1 MPELNVHMLPAKEGD
16 CLLVEY
22 GQPGRANYILID
34 AGRAWTYKNALKAKL
49 AELGVA
55 KLELLV
61 VTHVDRDHIDGMLSL
76 FGDTTLDL
84 QVEHVWFNTYDHLIG
99 NAVEVVDAEQEEL
112 ESFGAKM
119 GEELS
124 PLIVSRGWRWNAQFG
139 GFAAA
144 LADSP
149 ASNVVQ
155 LGDVR
160 ITLLSPD
167 RDKLALLKPV
177 WEAECREAGIAP
189 GASLEEYV
197 VEEDEIESFGAIDIE
212 RLAATPFVEDQSRAN
227 GSSIAFIFE
236 YDGRRVLFGADAHAD
251 LLVRQLT
258 SLGASALQPLAVD
271 AFKIPHHGSQYNLS
285 PELLGLLRCK
295 HYLVSTNGNYF
306 KHPDDVAMA
315 RLVKFGTKGAQI
327 HFNYTSDY
335 NRNWGNAGWE
345 TKYEYSAV
353 YPAPGRD
360 GYHQIRL

>member
-1 MPELNVHMLPAKEGD
+1 MSEFNVHLLPAAEGD

-22 GQPGRANYILID
+22 GQPGRPNYVLID
-34 AGRAWTYKNALKAKL
+34 AGRAWTYKNVLKAML
-49 AELGVA
+49 AEIGVT

-76 FGDTTLDL
+76 FSDTALDL
-84 QVEHVWFNTYDHLIG
+84 KVEHVWFNTYDHLIG
-99 NAVEVVDAEQEEL
+99 NAVEVVDAEEEDL

-119 GEELS
+119 GEALS

-149 ASNVVQ
+149 ASNVFQ
-155 LGDVR
+155 FGNAR

-167 RDKLALLKPV
+167 RDKLALLTPV
-177 WEAECREAGIAP
+177 WEAECRKAGIAP

-197 VEEDEIESFGAIDIE
+197 VDEEDIEGFGAFDIE
-212 RLAATPFVEDQSRAN
+212 ELATTPFVGDQSRTN
-227 GSSIAFIFE
+227 GSSIAFMFE
-236 YDGRRVLFGADAHAD
+236 YEGRRVLFGADAHAD

-258 SLGASALQPLAVD
+258 SLGASAVNPLAVD

-285 PELLGLLRCK
+285 RELLELLSCK
-295 HYLVSTNGNYF
+295 RYLVSTNGNYF

-315 RLVKFGTKGAQI
+315 RLVKFGTKNAQI

-335 NRNWGNAGWE
+335 NRKWGNPGWE
-345 TKYEYSAV
+345 AGYEYKAI
-353 YPAPGRD
+353 YPAPERN
-360 GYHQIRL
+360 GYQLIRL